1 MIDNNSSFIYLS
13 KFYLIIITKIN
24 FFIQNTQIILLSGFV
39 VNMEIHRQNFQ
50 SPKFTSR
57 VCPIKPSVVN
67 TKWGKLTLE
76 EVKPI
81 DIIQKGFL
89 KI

>member
-1 MIDNNSSFIYLS
+1 M
-13 KFYLIIITKIN
+13 
-24 FFIQNTQIILLSGFV
+24 SGFV

-57 VCPIKPSVVN
+57 ICPIKPSVVN

-81 DIIQKGFL
+81 DIIQKGFFEKILILLIGKFLRTQL
-89 KI
+89 KNQN